1 MSTTKKTNLSVEDID
16 FEEVNSIDTD
26 ASFSPFDEPVKER
39 EYTKA
44 NIDASEIHGELE
56 EPTFTPPSF
65 SDFEDEETEQKA
77 PFNQSYN
84 ELGNKEKQMGAEMI
98 ADVVID
104 GYSRLKK
111 GMGSFA
117 SISENKLEREFAEG
131 NINPSIELP
140 IDEYGNT
147 ATIREFVK
155 EFNETSKEAFD
166 TPDDFKEKVKAPL
179 IRVFKKR
186 GLGMTD
192 EQLLMYYFGTDFVT
206 AGFTAF
212 GLKKSADGIL
222 VQLREQTSL
231 LRSTNTPPT
240 PAPKNNQNQQA
251 SNNVSINQN
260 EFSEPEEVFEV
271 QPDIVAPKKSK
282 KSNFASE
289 SQTPSNMPEFGNQ
302 SILNEIDKIA
312 SKETDVNSNV
322 VKKRRGRPSFK
333 K

>member
-16 FEEVNSIDTD
+16 FEEVNSVDTNAD
-26 ASFSPFDEPVKER
+26 FSPFDEPVKER
-39 EYTKA
+39 EYTKP
-44 NIDASEIHGELE
+44 NIDASGIQGELE
-56 EPTFTPPSF
+56 EPTFAPPSF
-65 SDFEDEETEQKA
+65 NDYEEEEIEQKP

-111 GMGSFA
+111 GMGSLA

-131 NINPSIELP
+131 NINPNIELP

-155 EFNETSKEAFD
+155 EFNETSKEAFE

-222 VQLREQTSL
+222 VQLREQTTL
-231 LRSTNTPPT
+231 MRSSNTPP
-240 PAPKNNQNQQA
+240 PPQPKNYQNQQTSTDI
-251 SNNVSINQN
+251 SNNEN
-260 EFSEPEEVFEV
+260 EFKEPEEVFEV
-271 QPDIVAPKKSK
+271 QPDIVAPKKAK
-282 KSNFASE
+282 KSNFSSE
-289 SQTPSNMPEFGNQ
+289 YQTPENMPEFGDQ
-302 SILNEIDKIA
+302 TILKEIDKIA
-312 SKETDVNSNV
+312 SKENNVNSSS
-322 VKKRRGRPSFK
+322 KKRRGRPSYK